1 MSGPFSQPSTVP
13 ASGVAGAPAGFG
25 QAMGNQAQMGLLL
38 QLLQDML
45 LALQGNVPG
54 QNFFKVY
61 PATVSGDLDIATTYP
76 NVTSGIFSIRKTVA
90 AATQI
95 TLPAK
100 GGPWGIAD
108 GNGTAGTYPI
118 TVIGP
123 GGYTFN
129 GDASAILDFNWQF
142 STFVLD
148 GTNFLT
154 GL

>member
-1 MSGPFSQPSTVP
+1 MSG
-13 ASGVAGAPAGFG
+13 APGNGPPVGFG
-25 QAMGNQAQMGLLL
+25 GDAGNQAQFGQLL
-38 QLLQDML
+38 QLLTQML
-45 LALQGNVPG
+45 TAIQGNVPG

-61 PATVSGDLDIATTYP
+61 PVIAAGDLDIAASYP

-90 AATQI
+90 ADTQV
-95 TLPAK
+95 TLPAT

-108 GNGTAGTYPI
+108 GSGNAGTYNI

-123 GGYTFN
+123 GGYTFS
-129 GDASAILDFNWQF
+129 GAASSVLGSNWQF